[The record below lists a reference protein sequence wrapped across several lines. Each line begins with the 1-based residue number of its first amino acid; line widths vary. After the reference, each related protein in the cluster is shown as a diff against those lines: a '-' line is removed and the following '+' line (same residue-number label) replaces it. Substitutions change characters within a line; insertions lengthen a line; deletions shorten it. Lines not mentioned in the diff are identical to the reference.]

1 LAAVDLGG
9 KPMTNIEPVR
19 RIRPGGEGLAG
30 ETARQKILTL
40 DQLARYAEAARK
52 AGQRVVLAHGTFDLL
67 HMGHVRHL
75 EQARALGDVLIVTLT
90 ADRFVNKGPGRPVFT
105 GTLRAEM
112 VAALTYVERVAV
124 NDDATAENVIN
135 LIKPDVYVKGS
146 DYADDENDV
155 TGKIRDE
162 RDAVEA
168 HGGTIHFTYDI
179 TFSSSSLLN
188 RHFDVFE
195 PTLRTYL
202 DAVREHRSLN
212 DFVGIIDAIKDKS
225 VLLIGDTI
233 IDEYHYVSPLGKSP
247 KENLIPTLY
256 REAEMFAGGVV
267 AAANH
272 VAGFCRDIHIITCL
286 GDDPEAEQLIR
297 SSLKSNV
304 RMTVINRP
312 AAPTTRKR
320 RFVDADYLRKMFEVY
335 FMDDTPLSGSLEE
348 GLMAAIAKNAP
359 DYDVVIATDFGHGMI
374 TGKVREEMAARSRF
388 LAVNAQSNS
397 ANHGYNLIT
406 KYRRADYVCIDA
418 PEARLAVGDPHVE
431 IELIASDL
439 IPSSINCSRLILT
452 HGRHGCV
459 TYDRKVGVRRIPAF
473 TGRAIDTMGA
483 GDAFLAVT
491 SPMVAAGHDMEMI
504 GFIGNAVGAIKVGI
518 VGHRQSVEK
527 VPLLKYLNTLLK

>member
-1 LAAVDLGG
+1 
-9 KPMTNIEPVR
+9 MSTIEPVR
-19 RIRPGGEGLAG
+19 RSRGGPEGSGG

-40 DQLARYAEAARK
+40 DQLAHYAEAARK
-52 AGQRVVLAHGTFDLL
+52 NGQTVVLAHGTFDLL

-75 EQARALGDVLIVTLT
+75 EQARALGDVLLVSIT
-90 ADRFVNKGPGRPVFT
+90 ADRFVNKGPGRPVFA
-105 GTLRAEM
+105 GTMRAEM
-112 VAALTYVERVAV
+112 VAALAYVERVAV
-124 NDDATAENVIN
+124 NDAATAENVIN

-146 DYADDENDV
+146 DYAQDENDV

-162 RDAVEA
+162 RDAVQA
-168 HGGTIHFTYDI
+168 HSGRIHFTYDI

-195 PTLRTYL
+195 PGLRSYL
-202 DAVREHRSLN
+202 DQMRERRSVN
-212 DFVGIIDAIKDKS
+212 DFLEIIEGIKDKS

-256 REAEMFAGGVV
+256 RNAEMFAGGVI

-272 VAGFCRDIHIITCL
+272 VAGFCRDVHVITCL
-286 GDDPEAEQLIR
+286 GDDPEAEQLVR
-297 SSLKSNV
+297 AALKPNV
-304 RMTVINRP
+304 QLTVIERP
-312 AAPTTRKR
+312 ASPTTRKR

-335 FMDDTPLSGSLEE
+335 FMDDAPLTGAVEE
-348 GLMAAIAKNAP
+348 CLIGAIAKSAA

-374 TGKVREEMAARSRF
+374 TPKVREEMIKRSRF

-397 ANHGYNLIT
+397 ANHGYNLVT
-406 KYRRADYVCIDA
+406 KYPRADYVCIDA

-431 IELIASDL
+431 IELIASEM
-439 IPSSINCSRLILT
+439 IPARMKCSRLILT

-459 TYDRKVGVRRIPAF
+459 TYDDKIGVRRIPAF

-491 SPMVAAGHDMEMI
+491 SPMVASGYDMEMI
-504 GFIGNAVGAIKVGI
+504 GFIGNAVGAIKIGI
-518 VGHRQSVEK
+518 VGHRESVERI
-527 VPLLKYLNTLLK
+527 PLMKYLGTLLK

>member
-1 LAAVDLGG
+1 
-9 KPMTNIEPVR
+9 MSNIEPVR
-19 RIRPGGEGLAG
+19 HRRGGPDGLTG
-30 ETARQKILTL
+30 ETARQKIMTL
-40 DQLARYAEAARK
+40 EQLARYAEAARK
-52 AGQRVVLAHGTFDLL
+52 NGQSVVLAHGTFDLL

-75 EQARALGDVLIVTLT
+75 EQARALGDVLLVTLT
-90 ADRFVNKGPGRPVFT
+90 GDQFVNKGPGRPVFT
-105 GTLRAEM
+105 ATLRAEM
-112 VAALTYVERVAV
+112 VAALTYVERTAV
-124 NDDATAENVIN
+124 NDAATAENIIN

-168 HGGTIHFTYDI
+168 NGGRIHFTYDI

-195 PTLRTYL
+195 PTLRGYL
-202 DAVREHRSLN
+202 DTVREKRSL
-212 DFVGIIDAIKDKS
+212 DEFVHIIDDIKDKS
-225 VLLIGDTI
+225 VLLIGDSI

-256 REAEMFAGGVV
+256 RDAEMFAGGVV

-272 VAGFCRDIHIITCL
+272 VAGFCREVHIITCL
-286 GDDPEAEQLIR
+286 GDDPEAEKFIR
-297 SSLKSNV
+297 SSLKPNV
-304 RMTVINRP
+304 DITVINRN

-335 FMDDTPLSGSLEE
+335 FMDDSPLTGGIEE
-348 GLMAAIAKNAP
+348 ALISAVAKKAP
-359 DYDVVIATDFGHGMI
+359 DHDVVIATDFGHGMI

-397 ANHGYNLIT
+397 ANHGYNLVT
-406 KYRRADYVCIDA
+406 KYRRADYLCIDA
-418 PEARLAVGDPHVE
+418 PEARLAVGDQHVE

-439 IPSSINCSRLILT
+439 IPSRINCSRLILT

-459 TYDRKVGVRRIPAF
+459 TYDRNAGVRRIPAF
-473 TGRAIDTMGA
+473 TGRALDTMGA